1 MVGVAVR
8 HFTAG
13 LARVVSWLCTD
24 TELTILPEL
33 LFLYFCFAEQMAEAW
48 SLALEAAKVPEAAR
62 QKLIQLG
69 YETQDAFNFDDD
81 DTFKAFMK
89 QFLLVEWKPDG
100 VTEQTWFFHPI
111 VGKLKAVWKKAAG
124 CTHPPSQVLPAP
136 SPATGGLA
144 GALVGH
150 SKTLTVVNR
159 DEMRRDLEKKYTG
172 VLVTLASLPSMS
184 LLHTVK
190 AGIGFLGNGC

>member
-48 SLALEAAKVPEAAR
+48 PLALEAAKVPEAAR
-62 QKLIQLG
+62 QKLIELG

-150 SKTLTVVNR
+150 SNTL
-159 DEMRRDLEKKYTG
+159 
-172 VLVTLASLPSMS
+172 
-184 LLHTVK
+184 
-190 AGIGFLGNGC
+190 

>member
-1 MVGVAVR
+1 MVVVAV
-8 HFTAG
+8 HQFTAG
-13 LARVVSWLCTD
+13 LARVVSWMCTD
-24 TELTILPEL
+24 TELIILPLL

-100 VTEQTWFFHPI
+100 
-111 VGKLKAVWKKAAG
+111 
-124 CTHPPSQVLPAP
+124 
-136 SPATGGLA
+136 
-144 GALVGH
+144 
-150 SKTLTVVNR
+150 
-159 DEMRRDLEKKYTG
+159 
-172 VLVTLASLPSMS
+172 
-184 LLHTVK
+184 
-190 AGIGFLGNGC
+190 

>member
-1 MVGVAVR
+1 MVVVAVR
-8 HFTAG
+8 QFTAG
-13 LARVVSWLCTD
+13 LARVVSWMCTD
-24 TELTILPEL
+24 TELIILPL
-33 LFLYFCFAEQMAEAW
+33 PLFLYFCFAEQMAEAW

-111 VGKLKAVWKKAAG
+111 VGKLKAVEEG
-124 CTHPPSQVLPAP
+124 CRVYSPSFTSVA
-136 SPATGGLA
+136 SSFSSYTRFGRSFGGSQQDTDS
-144 GALVGH
+144 G
-150 SKTLTVVNR
+150 
-159 DEMRRDLEKKYTG
+159 
-172 VLVTLASLPSMS
+172 
-184 LLHTVK
+184 
-190 AGIGFLGNGC
+190 